1 MNLGALGMVGS
12 VAAAGIAQRAASEDR
27 VRQDTVDQQR
37 QTEAATQAELAAGI
51 GQTDEDQETS
61 ERDADGR
68 SPWELTRRNPKSATD
83 EESPSIEAGGRVRD
97 PGWIIGHAARSDG
110 LASELELILRVQSFR
125 RQYNARRDSLHKTAV
140 LPC

>member
-12 VAAAGIAQRAASEDR
+12 VAASGMAQRAASEDR

-37 QTEAATQAELAAGI
+37 QTESATQAELAAGI

-68 SPWELTRRNPKSATD
+68 LPWELKRKNPLPANDDTP
-83 EESPSIEAGGRVRD
+83 PSLPSQVRD
-97 PGWIIGHAARSDG
+97 PQGISGTQLDLTG
-110 LASELELILRVQSFR
+110 
-125 RQYNARRDSLHKTAV
+125 
-140 LPC
+140 